1 MEVTLP
7 RRMVNALLQQAQQ
20 SPEAEVCGLIGAMD
34 NLPRACYPV
43 PNIATAPRRLFQMEP
58 RAQIDALRYMRGRNE
73 SLFGIYHSHPH
84 SPATPSA
91 TDIVETGYPDALYL
105 IISLNTR
112 GVLEM
117 RAWRLAPQLQEVE
130 LRINEDHART

>member
-1 MEVTLP
+1 MAVSLP
-7 RRMVNALLQQAQQ
+7 RTLVNALLRHAQQ
-20 SPEAEVCGLIGAMD
+20 SPEAEVCGLIGAAGD
-34 NLPRACYPV
+34 VPQRCYPV
-43 PNIATAPRRLFQMEP
+43 PNIASAPRRLFQMDP
-58 RAQIDALRYMRGRNE
+58 RAQIDALRQMRARNE

-84 SPATPSA
+84 SPALPSL
-91 TDIVETGYPDALYL
+91 TDITEAGYPDALYL

-130 LRINEDHART
+130 LRINEDPTRT